1 MWDTDMFTP
10 DRTITMPSGSHI
22 LRGGRA
28 SERRGSMRRISCS
41 LLALCGLGFS
51 IALHAQAAAAA
62 KTIITVKL
70 RDGKTGQSV
79 DVSNVNVRF
88 NHQSEAGGNWVDQ
101 KDDGS
106 IEVTLPHD
114 AKVIA
119 IRTTYMNSLEYY
131 VNCDVAKQKNVD
143 AETWYPV
150 ADILAGG
157 LAIPNDC
164 VRPKDADKVKIDPKP
179 GELILFVRKRNWKEQ
194 AME

>member
-1 MWDTDMFTP
+1 MFTS
-10 DRTITMPSGSHI
+10 DRTMKTVLSSALLHRRAGDRSRST
-22 LRGGRA
+22 RGGRCA
-28 SERRGSMRRISCS
+28 A
-41 LLALCGLGFS
+41 LLAMCALGCS
-51 IALHAQAAAAA
+51 IALHAQAAATA
-62 KTIITVKL
+62 KTIITIKL
-70 RDGKTGQSV
+70 RDGKTGQAV
-79 DVSNVNVRF
+79 DASNVNVRF

-101 KDDGS
+101 KEDGI
-106 IEVTLPHD
+106 IEVTLPRD
-114 AKVIA
+114 ARVIA

-131 VNCDVAKQKNVD
+131 VSCDVAKQKNVD

-194 AME
+194 VTE